1 MILAIPTKLLLSD
14 LLKHNVRCD
23 NGIDHGSVISPW
35 MHPPVH
41 RILGLV
47 SRSSN
52 LRLQR
57 KVWRL
62 DQLKGINEQEV
73 YVKGS
78 CSITDEQTLERFP
91 TLMNAN
97 VFNRSGQKLGVI
109 ADFVFESKKGN
120 VQYYLVSRSNPLIP
134 GTSRWRL
141 SISKI
146 TDKQPGS
153 ISCDIDTFEDL
164 PIEKASLKEEFL
176 SKSRK
181 WKSQFEDL
189 THNASDR
196 LEGWIDD
203 QTNDFERENQFVD
216 NSSEIRDNYDSFDD
230 WIDNLDIDN
239 SEEFN
244 RMNKRK
250 RNTNSSNQRD
260 LDPWI

>member
-1 MILAIPTKLLLSD
+1 M
-14 LLKHNVRCD
+14 RCD
-23 NGIDHGSVISPW
+23 NGIDHGPVINPW
-35 MHPPVH
+35 MHPPAH

-47 SRSSN
+47 SRPSH
-52 LRLQR
+52 LKLERE
-57 KVWRL
+57 VWRL
-62 DQLKGINEQEV
+62 DQLKGINSQEI

-78 CSITDEQTLERFP
+78 PSISDGQTLERFP

-97 VFNRSGQKLGVI
+97 VFNRDGQKLGLI
-109 ADFVFESKKGN
+109 ADFLFEPKIGKI
-120 VQYYLVSRSNPLIP
+120 QYYLVSRSHPLIP

-146 TDKQPGS
+146 NDKQPGS

-164 PIEKASLKEEFL
+164 PIQKASLREEIL

-189 THNASDR
+189 TFNASDR

-203 QTNDFERENQFVD
+203 QISENEKETFYDAEQFHNDQA
-216 NSSEIRDNYDSFDD
+216 SHDD
-230 WIDNLDIDN
+230 WIDDLDIDS

-244 RMNKRK
+244 TMNQYE
-250 RNTNSSNQRD
+250 RNRNLPNERD

>member
-1 MILAIPTKLLLSD
+1 MTVPNKLLFSD
-14 LLKHNVRCD
+14 LIKHNVRCD
-23 NGIDHGSVISPW
+23 SGIDHGPVISPW

-41 RILGLV
+41 RILGLIT
-47 SRSSN
+47 RPSN
-52 LRLQR
+52 LRLER
-57 KVWRL
+57 EVWRL
-62 DQLKGINEQEV
+62 DQLKGINQQEV
-73 YVKGS
+73 YVKGP
-78 CSITDEQTLERFP
+78 CSVSDEQTLDRFP

-97 VFNRSGQKLGVI
+97 VFNRSGQKIGLI
-109 ADFVFESKKGN
+109 ADFLFEPNKGN
-120 VQYYLVSRSNPLIP
+120 IQYYLVSRSNPLIP

-141 SISKI
+141 SIAQI

-164 PIEKASLKEEFL
+164 PIQKASLKEEFL

-181 WKSQFEDL
+181 WKTQFQDL
-189 THNASDR
+189 THNASDK

-203 QTNDFERENQFVD
+203 QISESDNDFTEDSYEMLNED
-216 NSSEIRDNYDSFDD
+216 ASSDD
-230 WIDNLDIDN
+230 WIDNLDIDS

-250 RNTNSSNQRD
+250 KNRNSTNERD